1 MYMYQFK
8 LFPKHLDLVRVQFEI
23 IKCQKSNSACILI
36 ICSLPIACKTKYMT
50 DYNPADT
57 FHLLSTVVSLF
68 NYLIPQ
74 FNIKSQE

>member
-36 ICSLPIACKTKYMT
+36 IFSLSIACKSKYQQFIT
-50 DYNPADT
+50 
-57 FHLLSTVVSLF
+57 LQILF
-68 NYLIPQ
+68 IC
-74 FNIKSQE
+74 